1 VQGLAFFRQ
10 LPRWARRLWYAILL
24 VTAVELALFIV
35 ALVWA
40 PGWIWLAS
48 EMFSLSA
55 WPLGVGVVVVV
66 VVGTFSKRRAA
77 AAAVAAS
84 SPPSAPQQPAPGPER
99 PSAKPAG
106 DGGYEIAAAR
116 GAARLLA
123 QAARRPE
130 GKAAVRRTARLVRA
144 VRAAATPP
152 EPESGGDRPKG

>member
-24 VTAVELALFIV
+24 VTAIELTLFIV

-48 EMFSLSA
+48 EVFSLSA
-55 WPLGVGVVVVV
+55 WPLGIGVVVVV
-66 VVGTFSKRRAA
+66 VVGTFSRRRSAA
-77 AAAVAAS
+77 APAP
-84 SPPSAPQQPAPGPER
+84 PPSAPAERAPGPER
-99 PSAKPAG
+99 SSAKPARE
-106 DGGYEIAAAR
+106 GGYEIAAAR

-123 QAARRPE
+123 EAARRPE

-152 EPESGGDRPKG
+152 EPDGGGDRPKG

>member
-48 EMFSLSA
+48 EVFSLSA
-55 WPLGVGVVVVV
+55 WPLGIGVVVVI
-66 VVGTFSKRRAA
+66 VVGTFSKRRTAA
-77 AAAVAAS
+77 APVPS
-84 SPPSAPQQPAPGPER
+84 PSAPQERAPGPD
-99 PSAKPAG
+99 PSSAAPAKE
-106 DGGYEIAAAR
+106 GGYEIAAAR

-123 QAARRPE
+123 EAARRPE
-130 GKAAVRRTARLVRA
+130 GKAVVRRTARLVRA